1 MAYYRNPF
9 ELCKDSTMK
18 ITLVSDLHLEFSDV
32 NLTNEQGADVLIL
45 GGDIMVAQDLHDHPE
60 PANAIERSMIAHGQ
74 GLGRRQEKAQQFRDF
89 LKRVSFQFP
98 HVIYIA
104 GNHEYYHGKWP
115 DCIQYLRDEVSKF
128 PNIYFLEND
137 VKEIDDVIFVGGT
150 LWTDMNKGDP
160 TSMAV
165 IKSMLNDY
173 RVVRDSNKDYRRLHP
188 LTTLD
193 RHRETLEYISKVV
206 DSDPTRK
213 YVVVG
218 HHAPSKRSTKPKY
231 EKDYHMNGGY
241 SSDLNEFIEARPQIK
256 LWTHGH
262 THDVYD
268 YMVGATR
275 VVCNPRGYE
284 GYEDPS
290 GWNPNLILEV

>member
-1 MAYYRNPF
+1 
-9 ELCKDSTMK
+9 MK

-32 NLTNEQGADVLIL
+32 NLTNEQDADVLIL
-45 GGDIMVAQDLHDHPE
+45 GGDIMVAQDLHDHPQ
-60 PANAIERSMIAHGQ
+60 PASAIERAMIANGQ
-74 GLGRRQEKAQQFRDF
+74 GLGRRQEKAQHFRDF

-115 DCIQYLRDEVSKF
+115 DSIQYLRDEVSAY

-137 VKEIDDVIFVGGT
+137 IKEIDDVVFVGAT
-150 LWTDMNKGDP
+150 LWTDMNQGD
-160 TSMAV
+160 TLTMNMVKA
-165 IKSMLNDY
+165 MLNDY
-173 RVVRDSNKDYRRLHP
+173 RVIRDSTNGYGKLHP
-188 LTTLD
+188 STTLG
-193 RHRETLEYISKVV
+193 RHRETLEYIRQVV
-206 DSDPTRK
+206 DSDPTRT

-218 HHAPSKRSTKPKY
+218 HHAPSKQSTKPKY
-231 EKDYHMNGGY
+231 EKDFHLNGGY
-241 SSDLNEFIEARPQIK
+241 SSNLVEFIESRPQIK

-268 YMVGATR
+268 YMIGGTR

-290 GWNPNLILEV
+290 GWNPNLILEI